1 MSKSTYINDM
11 RNEADEKGAKRKTS
25 LYINDLRY
33 DLDNIKGGGG
43 GIEKGVLL
51 YENGAS
57 TGVPMTP
64 RVLNIETLSDYD
76 SIIVECVYSVN
87 NHDYFYSVPNIL
99 NVVKLEEN
107 EEKYISCMG
116 SNNYACLRKL
126 TFLGGNNLEIKGGY
140 INGTLDNGYCVITK
154 IYGLKNEI
162 I

>member
-11 RNEADEKGAKRKTS
+11 RKEADAKGAKRKTS
-25 LYINDLRY
+25 LYITDLRH
-33 DLDNIKGGGG
+33 DLDNIEGG
-43 GIEKGVLL
+43 GIDKGVLI
-51 YENGAS
+51 YENEAA

-64 RVLNIETLSDYD
+64 RVLNIDTLSDYD
-76 SIIVECVYSVN
+76 SIIIECVYSVN

-107 EEKYISCMG
+107 VEKYVSSMG
-116 SNNYACLRKL
+116 TNNYGCLRKL
-126 TFLGGNNLEIKGGY
+126 EYLGDNNLEIKSGY
-140 INGTLDNGYCVITK
+140 INSALDNGYCVITK